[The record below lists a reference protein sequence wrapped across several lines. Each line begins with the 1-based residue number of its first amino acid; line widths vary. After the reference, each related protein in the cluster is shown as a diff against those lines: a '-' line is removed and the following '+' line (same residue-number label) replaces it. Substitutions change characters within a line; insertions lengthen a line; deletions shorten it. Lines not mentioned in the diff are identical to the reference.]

1 MTRGARRMG
10 RRGWL
15 LTGMLAVLAAAVVI
29 VAVGVH
35 ARDVR
40 EDRQQTQERV
50 QVACEARERHHRQA
64 IAAALARRSEAV
76 ARRDAQEPIERW
88 RSLQH
93 DLVGTLVLEGGAE
106 AYERISGEAETKG
119 RAYAAS
125 EIRALADSL
134 STTRAELATIAEHSQ
149 PACAAAIENARA
161 LLKQRQSIVEQTRRD
176 SMASEYGW
184 ATPLTSLHRLSYPR
198 DISAMASR
206 PATRPAPEKSN
217 PQKRQARTHPGRN
230 NVPITS

>member
-15 LTGMLAVLAAAVVI
+15 LIGMLAVLTTAIVV

-35 ARDVR
+35 ARDAR
-40 EDRQQTQERV
+40 EHRQQTQERV
-50 QVACEARERHHRQA
+50 QVAREAREQHHREV
-64 IAAALARRSEAV
+64 IAAALAKRSAAV

-88 RSLQH
+88 RSLQS
-93 DLVGTLVLEGGAE
+93 DLVGALALEGGAE

-125 EIRALADSL
+125 EIRTLAESL
-134 STTRAELATIAEHSQ
+134 STTRAGLATIAEHSQ
-149 PACAAAIENARA
+149 RACAAAIENARA
-161 LLKQRQSIVEQTRRD
+161 LLKQRQSVVEQTRSD

-184 ATPLTSLHRLSYPR
+184 ANTAHELEPLELPEGHLDDGLQTCDPSGTGEIEP
-198 DISAMASR
+198 AEASSQDS
-206 PATRPAPEKSN
+206 PE
-217 PQKRQARTHPGRN
+217 A
-230 NVPITS
+230 